1 MSRYRVAGPH
11 VVLDTAPGD
20 VIDQEIPR
28 LQAAQLVAGGSIVEV
43 TDDPSSTSEQE
54 ATSSDAENPTEGD

>member
-20 VIDQEIPR
+20 VIEQEIPA
-28 LQAAQLVAGGSIVEV
+28 LQAAQLLAGGSIVEV
-43 TDDPSSTSEQE
+43 AEGDE
-54 ATSSDAENPTEGD
+54 AAKEEAPQPAAENPTEGD

>member
-20 VIDQEIPR
+20 VIDQEIPA
-28 LQAAQLVAGGSIVEV
+28 LQAAQLLSGGSIAEV
-43 TDDPSSTSEQE
+43 
-54 ATSSDAENPTEGD
+54 AEGDEAAKEEAPAGVADASQGDG